1 MVDPHPLAQSGT
13 TVRTDRDDAPPR
25 GLGIGLGIAVLAV
38 AVAIAF
44 GSTTGAPD
52 QMATDVVTAQAQ
64 PAEGGAPPTSAT
76 GRPLASAFGV
86 AFPDLARRLGWKPVA
101 RRDDVVD
108 GRQVR
113 TLVYARAGRRIT
125 WSVVD
130 GPPVPVPPGSTSV
143 PVRGPATARF
153 ESGGRV
159 AVLTTRDGRSV
170 VVSAAGVPSV
180 AIIRA
185 ARAR

>member
-1 MVDPHPLAQSGT
+1 MVDPHPPAGSGT
-13 TVRTDRDDAPPR
+13 TVRTEGDDAPPR
-25 GLGIGLGIAVLAV
+25 GLGIGLGITVLAIGV
-38 AVAIAF
+38 AVAF
-44 GSTTGAPD
+44 GSTSGAPA
-52 QMATDVVTAQAQ
+52 QVATDVVAVQAQ
-64 PAEGGAPPTSAT
+64 PPEGGAPPTAPG
-76 GRPLASAFGV
+76 GRPLAAAFGV
-86 AFPDLARRLGWKPVA
+86 AFPDLARRLGWRPAA

-113 TLVYARAGRRIT
+113 TLIYARGGRRLA

-130 GPPVPVPPGSTSV
+130 GAPVPVPEGAASV
-143 PVRGPATARF
+143 PVRGPAMAQF

-159 AVLTTRDGRSV
+159 AVLTTRGAHSV

-180 AIIRA
+180 GIIRA